1 MNSSSIK
8 YRYALSENGTII
20 DVKNLFDE
28 DRKDYECLGCGN
40 VLRPVLG
47 KIRNKHFRHKID
59 QNCSLE
65 TYLHRIGKKLF
76 IDTYNKCLQKKLE
89 YIIEYEVPTFCDFC
103 EHGPCEKDKKLA
115 AYDLTKAFVFLY
127 EEKRD
132 NELVPDVLLKT
143 KSGEKIYIEIAV
155 THQSSN
161 DKIDS
166 GVRIIEFL
174 LNQEEDLKV
183 FKQTKISIFE
193 DNIEMFNFNPTPIYK
208 KLPKECEN
216 ETYYFT
222 VMPNG
227 KCRILTVPLYKF
239 DQIKENSQIY
249 IKKIPF
255 KSSYTFIEEAE
266 KAFLEGIKIRNCFL
280 CRYHAISN
288 SFTLYEET
296 KPIFCKFYKSNKNSN
311 AAANCEIYRPDKN
324 VFRNTSS

>member
-1 MNSSSIK
+1 
-8 YRYALSENGTII
+8 
-20 DVKNLFDE
+20 
-28 DRKDYECLGCGN
+28 
-40 VLRPVLG
+40 
-47 KIRNKHFRHKID
+47 
-59 QNCSLE
+59 
-65 TYLHRIGKKLF
+65 
-76 IDTYNKCLQKKLE
+76 
-89 YIIEYEVPTFCDFC
+89 
-103 EHGPCEKDKKLA
+103 
-115 AYDLTKAFVFLY
+115 
-127 EEKRD
+127 
-132 NELVPDVLLKT
+132 
-143 KSGEKIYIEIAV
+143 
-155 THQSSN
+155 
-161 DKIDS
+161 
-166 GVRIIEFL
+166 
-174 LNQEEDLKV
+174 
-183 FKQTKISIFE
+183 
-193 DNIEMFNFNPTPIYK
+193 MFNFNPTPIYK

-255 KSSYTFIEEAE
+255 KSSYTFIEEAD
-266 KAFLEGIKIRNCFL
+266 KAFLEGVKIKNCFL